1 MRALKAQNEQ
11 VLMDKDSELMKLRQ
25 ENKKLL
31 DEVKASDE
39 SYQQMER
46 NKKQYETELL
56 AEIAQLKR

>member
-1 MRALKAQNEQ
+1 
-11 VLMDKDSELMKLRQ
+11 MDKDSELMKLRQ

-46 NKKQYETELL
+46 NKKQHETELL
-56 AEIAQLKR
+56 AEIAQLKS

>member
-1 MRALKAQNEQ
+1 MRALKAKNEQ